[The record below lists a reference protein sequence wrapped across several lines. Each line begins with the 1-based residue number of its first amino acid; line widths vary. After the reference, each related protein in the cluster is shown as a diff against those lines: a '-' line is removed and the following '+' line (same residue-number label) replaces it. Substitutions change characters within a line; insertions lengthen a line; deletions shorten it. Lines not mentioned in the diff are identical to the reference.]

1 MNYKKT
7 KPKKVKAARKS
18 VKGKTE
24 KALPVKAWEKLK
36 GRGPFPQVVVD
47 ADARKCMKKM

>member
-1 MNYKKT
+1 MTK
-7 KPKKVKAARKS
+7 KPKKAKTAGRS

-47 ADARKCMKKM
+47 ADVRKRMKKM